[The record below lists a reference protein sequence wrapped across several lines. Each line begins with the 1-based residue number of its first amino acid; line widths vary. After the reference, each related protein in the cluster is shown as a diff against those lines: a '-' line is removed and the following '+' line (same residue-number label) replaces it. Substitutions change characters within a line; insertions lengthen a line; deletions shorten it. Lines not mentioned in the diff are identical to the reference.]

1 VPAVR
6 RTRGERSRQQIL
18 LVARQLFAEVGF
30 AAAGTEEIARA
41 AGVGTRGALY
51 HHFEDKPALFA
62 AVFEEALKE
71 QMLRHVEPFVDTK
84 GTGFDRLKGMI
95 DSYLD
100 SGLDS
105 EMRRI
110 TLIDGPAVLGWER
123 FRKIGADYGL
133 GAIRQAIIAGVE
145 DGSVR
150 DVSVEAL
157 AHLLLVSCEEAA
169 LLIGNSDD
177 PVTARTEA
185 GSALDALLEGI
196 HRVGG

>member
-1 VPAVR
+1 MPSVR
-6 RTRGERSRQQIL
+6 HTRGERSRQQIL
-18 LVARQLFAEVGF
+18 LVARQMFAEVGF

-51 HHFEDKPALFA
+51 HHFEDKTALFA

-71 QMLRHVEPFVDTK
+71 QMHRHVEPYVAASA
-84 GTGFDRLKGMI
+84 TGFQRLKGMI

-105 EMRRI
+105 DMRRI

-123 FRKIGADYGL
+123 FRRIGAAYGL
-133 GAIRQAIIAGVE
+133 GAISRVIADGVD

-150 DVSVEAL
+150 AVSVEAL

-169 LLIGNSDD
+169 LLIGNAED
-177 PVTARTEA
+177 PVTARADA
-185 GSALDALLEGI
+185 GSALDAFLDGI
-196 HRVGG
+196 RQV